1 MKFPFYSS
9 LLMAAVVLTGC
20 SHKPAPPTEKE
31 ISSTEVHTGNGS
43 VVTIKGYE
51 QLRTDTDAPTDVSL
65 RYITRGDT
73 GKMVA
78 LKTLSFV
85 AQALLGSAQATGF
98 DKYQL
103 VGTPITTMPNPTLEY
118 LSKGIENSLR
128 TQQAETKS
136 IAPLQPV
143 EIRPYSWM
151 LVYENLS
158 RGDSYELYYQAS
170 IMHTANVKLEDDSRL
185 ALISCHPT
193 AVKAPL
199 AQWQANGYEK
209 VTEVTR
215 EYMDSCLKDFEAH
228 KTQFLL

>member
-1 MKFPFYSS
+1 MKFPFYCS
-9 LLMAAVVLTGC
+9 LLMVTVALAGC
-20 SHKPAPPTEKE
+20 SNKPAPPTEKE
-31 ISSTEVHTGNGS
+31 VSSKVLHLDSGS

-73 GKMVA
+73 GNMVA
-78 LKTLSFV
+78 LKTLGFV

-98 DKYQL
+98 DKFDL
-103 VGTPITTMPNPTLEY
+103 VGTPIITMPNPTLEY
-118 LSKGIENSLR
+118 LSKGIEKSL
-128 TQQAETKS
+128 QAQPAGTKS

-143 EIRPYSWM
+143 EIRPYTWM

-158 RGDSYELYYQAS
+158 GGDSYELYYHAS
-170 IMHTANVKLEDDSRL
+170 IIHTANVALKDNSTL
-185 ALISCHPT
+185 ALVSCHPT

-215 EYMDSCLKDFEAH
+215 EYMDNCLKDFEAH
-228 KTQFLL
+228 KTEFLL